1 MSDIFGSSYSDSYD
15 LLYEEKDYDAECDVL
30 EQIFR
35 KYAESPITSILDLGC
50 GTGNYTLRLAQR
62 GYEVCGVDLSESM
75 LEIAKYKIQNTPASI
90 QFFHSDI
97 ASIQLDRQF
106 DAAIMMFA
114 VLGYQHTNEQITKTL
129 KNISTL
135 LKRGGLLIFD
145 VWYGPAVL
153 LEKPQEKCRVIHS
166 GKDTVIRV
174 TRPELDTFHQ
184 FVDVRFNLYRIRD
197 GEPVVET
204 DEVHRMRVFFAQEL
218 SMALEFTGF
227 DVVRVGQF
235 PEIERDP
242 RDSSWDIVVVA
253 RKK

>member
-1 MSDIFGSSYSDSYD
+1 MSDIFESSYSDSYD

-30 EQIFR
+30 ERIFR
-35 KYAESPITSILDLGC
+35 EYAEKPITSILDLGC
-50 GTGNYTLRLAQR
+50 GTGNYALRLAQR

-75 LEIAKYKIQNTPASI
+75 LDIAREKIRNTPASI
-90 QFFHSDI
+90 QYFHSDI

-114 VLGYQHTNEQITKTL
+114 VLGYQHTNEQIIKTL
-129 KNISTL
+129 KNISAH
-135 LKRGGLLIFD
+135 LKAGGLLIFD

-153 LEKPQEKCRVIHS
+153 SQKPQEKCRVIHS

-184 FVDVRFNLYRIRD
+184 FCYARFNLYRIRE
-197 GEPVVET
+197 GQPVVET
-204 DEVHRMRVFFAQEL
+204 DEVHRMRYFFAQEL
-218 SMALEFTGF
+218 SLALEFTGF
-227 DVVRVGQF
+227 VVVRIGQF

-242 RDSSWDIVVVA
+242 TDSSWDIVVVA
-253 RKK
+253 RKM